1 MSPSGPTI
9 LVEPVA
15 GTETKYGKKVSD
27 LQDDVVINTNRKID
41 GTLHYVTGYTE
52 FNSSEIAEQEGN
64 YLALDFADNWLG
76 DADPMM
82 FTVELKGGTKGPVT
96 LTDGDAFCV
105 FRVTNPNTQSIEAVS
120 ADSTGTTTVRYSLK
134 GLTLEPKK

>member
-1 MSPSGPTI
+1 MSPSGPTV

-27 LQDDVVINTNRKID
+27 LQDDVVINTNRKIT
-41 GTLHYVTGYTE
+41 GTLHYVTEYTG
-52 FNSSEIAEQEGN
+52 FNSSEPTEQEGN

-76 DADPMM
+76 ETDPTT

-96 LTDGDAFCV
+96 LTELDAFCV
-105 FRVTNPNTQSIEAVS
+105 FRVTNPNTQSIKVVS
-120 ADSTGTTTVRYSLK
+120 TDSTGTTTVEYSLK
-134 GLTLEPKK
+134 GLTLEPKE

>member
-52 FNSSEIAEQEGN
+52 FNSSELTEQEGN

-76 DADPMM
+76 DTDPTT

-120 ADSTGTTTVRYSLK
+120 TDSTGTTTVRYSLK